1 MSVVVATEAENTT
14 TATTTTAT
22 TSQLPTTQ
30 ATTSQEEPVTT
41 TTPATTSTTATTTP
55 IVPFGF
61 VVSSFGASAYVIDGQ
76 QNPNITLTRGRNYV
90 FQVDA
95 SGHPFWIKTVQGTTQ
110 SDAYSPPGM
119 QNNGVSQGSLT
130 LAVPMDAPDLLY
142 YNCEFHEDMT
152 GFINVINGTSDISD

>member
-1 MSVVVATEAENTT
+1 MAPPTT
-14 TATTTTAT
+14 PG
-22 TSQLPTTQ
+22 LPTTPP
-30 ATTSQEEPVTT
+30 TPELP
-41 TTPATTSTTATTTP
+41 TTPTTPTTAATTSTTAPTTTTTP

-61 VVSSFGASAYVIDGQ
+61 VVSSFGASAYVIDGL

-110 SDAYSPPGM
+110 INAYSPPGM
-119 QNNGVSQGSLT
+119 QNNGVSQGLLT
-130 LAVPMDAPDLLY
+130 FFAVPTDAPDLLY

-152 GFINVINGTSDISD
+152 GFINVINGTSVMQC

>member
-1 MSVVVATEAENTT
+1 MAPPTT
-14 TATTTTAT
+14 PE
-22 TSQLPTTQ
+22 LPTTPTPP
-30 ATTSQEEPVTT
+30 TTA
-41 TTPATTSTTATTTP
+41 ATTSTTATTTSTTP

-119 QNNGVSQGSLT
+119 QNNGVSQGLLT
-130 LAVPMDAPDLLY
+130 FFAVPMDAPDLLY

-152 GFINVINGTSDISD
+152 GFINVINGTSVMQC